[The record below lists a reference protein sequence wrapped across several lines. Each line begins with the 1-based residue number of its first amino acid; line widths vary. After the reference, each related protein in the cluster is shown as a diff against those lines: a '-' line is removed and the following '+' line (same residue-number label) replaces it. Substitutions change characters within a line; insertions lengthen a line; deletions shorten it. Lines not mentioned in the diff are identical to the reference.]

1 MVPVSLRL
9 LYYYYLQSGCIR
21 NDWEAC
27 KAEYWAADRARA
39 VSLNRPE
46 LVAAAIL
53 EELLEW
59 NAQ

>member
-1 MVPVSLRL
+1 MVPVNLRL

-21 NDWEAC
+21 TDWEAC
-27 KAEYWAADRARA
+27 KAEYWVADRVRA

-46 LVAAAIL
+46 LIVRAIL
-53 EELLEW
+53 DELEW